1 MATIYGLTDQDII
14 PAPGFSIRGDEKGG
28 VTATHQYTM
37 KAAAWNNSFIRAKFA
52 KGKPISSID
61 PSVNTVWSFL
71 TITDASLV
79 HDTGEIITLSVNFSG
94 SSIAQYGGE
103 EGLGGDAQPNYRLIG
118 SMSEAP
124 FSEHPK
130 WKALDKKVRNILG
143 FLLDG
148 SYLWDIDA
156 KRVVIKQDDG
166 TLAAFSIFETEISDI
181 PNAVEFADRIA
192 QGQTTYERPAITW
205 TETTQGTDP
214 MKASQLNKLSKISK
228 PRGDPPNVTGSRNWR
243 LTNASQDQNGDLY
256 QTSIEWTLSE
266 AEGHDSFLYE

>member
-37 KAAAWNNSFIRAKFA
+37 KSAAWNNSFVRAKFA

-71 TITDASLV
+71 TITDANLV

-94 SSIAQYGGE
+94 SSISQYGGE
-103 EGLGGDAQPNYRLIG
+103 EGLGGDAQPNYRLNG
-118 SMSEAP
+118 SLSEAP

-130 WKALDKKVRNILG
+130 WKVHHDTVKTILG
-143 FLLDG
+143 
-148 SYLWDIDA
+148 YLINGNYVWDVGES
-156 KRVVIKQDDG
+156 KIKIPQDDG
-166 TLAAFSIFETEISDI
+166 SMVTDETLSAIMAPLSAA
-181 PNAVEFADRIA
+181 EFANRIA
-192 QGQTTYERPAITW
+192 QGQTTYERPVITW

-214 MKASQLNKLSKISK
+214 MKASQLSKLSKIST
-228 PRGDPPNVTGSRNWR
+228 PRGDPPDVTGSRNWR